1 MRYEAA
7 KDAAINVLMFGTMA
21 LILGIGLFGALSF
34 SAIAL
39 LATFLPIGLILWI
52 YFGTYYE
59 FHDEYLYAR
68 YGPLTERIRYDRV
81 TRLRKCRNLFSSM
94 ALAADRIEIR
104 TGPNFVTGTTYIS
117 PRDRDEFLTELV
129 RRCPNA
135 ALSA

>member
-7 KDAAINVLMFGTMA
+7 KDAAISVLIFGSVA
-21 LILGIGLFGALSF
+21 LVLGTGLLSALSF
-34 SAIAL
+34 SVIPL
-39 LATFLPIGLILWI
+39 LVTVLPAGFLLWV

-59 FHDEYLYAR
+59 LRDEYLYAR
-68 YGPLTERIRYDRV
+68 CGPLSERIRYDRV

-94 ALAADRIEIR
+94 ALATDRIEIR

-117 PRDRDEFLTELV
+117 PRERDEFLTELA

-135 ALSA
+135 TITA

>member
-7 KDAAINVLMFGTMA
+7 KDTAISVLMFGTMA
-21 LILGIGLFGALSF
+21 LILGTALVAAMSF
-34 SAIAL
+34 SVLPL
-39 LATFLPIGLILWI
+39 LITVLPIGLLLWM

-59 FHDEYLYAR
+59 FRDEYLYAR
-68 YGPLTERIRYDRV
+68 SGPLSERIRYDRI

-94 ALAADRIEIR
+94 ALAADRIEIG

-135 ALSA
+135 KVTA